1 MGAIC
6 SRTKALAAGS
16 ETAWAAGEALRER
29 RGERQDQ
36 RQAARGAGEAASAGL
51 LLVAASSAI
60 LPGGQIHP
68 PV

>member
-1 MGAIC
+1 MGSWRGVEREA
-6 SRTKALAAGS
+6 RREARLEAGS
-16 ETAWAAGEALRER
+16 ER
-29 RGERQDQ
+29 R
-36 RQAARGAGEAASAGL
+36 GEAASAGL

>member
-1 MGAIC
+1 MGAIFL
-6 SRTKALAAGS
+6 RTKALAAG
-16 ETAWAAGEALRER
+16 GER
-29 RGERQDQ
+29 RLPGQLER
-36 RQAARGAGEAASAGL
+36 RGEAASAGL

>member
-1 MGAIC
+1 MGS
-6 SRTKALAAGS
+6 SRGVEREARREARLEAGS
-16 ETAWAAGEALRER
+16 ER
-29 RGERQDQ
+29 R
-36 RQAARGAGEAASAGL
+36 GEAASAGL